1 LTDLD
6 ETPAF
11 APTRNRALSDFP
23 HGVGAIKQGRI
34 EMKKIMIVAAAT
46 VFTVTAAI
54 ASTIVTAPGQ
64 IEASLASQAVM
75 PSSQELPFDKY
86 WSKG

>member
-1 LTDLD
+1 
-6 ETPAF
+6 
-11 APTRNRALSDFP
+11 
-23 HGVGAIKQGRI
+23 
-34 EMKKIMIVAAAT
+34 MKKIMIVAAAT